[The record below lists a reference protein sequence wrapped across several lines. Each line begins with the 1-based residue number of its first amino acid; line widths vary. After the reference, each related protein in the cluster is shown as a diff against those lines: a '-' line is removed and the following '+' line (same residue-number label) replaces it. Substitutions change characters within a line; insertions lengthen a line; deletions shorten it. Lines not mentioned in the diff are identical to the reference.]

1 MFKYI
6 ILITIQSF
14 TQYYKSEKMFY
25 TLLQGIVFF
34 FIFVCALYKNYG
46 VEELPGCTIEPDSP
60 LE

>member
-34 FIFVCALYKNYG
+34 FIFMCALYKKCG
-46 VEELPGCTIEPDSP
+46 VEELPGC
-60 LE
+60 